1 MESAANYWHLDSL
14 SNIVGTAVIQYSNLR
29 EEPETE
35 FLNILKI
42 QLKR

>member
-14 SNIVGTAVIQYSNLR
+14 SNIVGTTVIQYSNLR
-29 EEPETE
+29 AKPDPE
-35 FLNILKI
+35 FLNILKL